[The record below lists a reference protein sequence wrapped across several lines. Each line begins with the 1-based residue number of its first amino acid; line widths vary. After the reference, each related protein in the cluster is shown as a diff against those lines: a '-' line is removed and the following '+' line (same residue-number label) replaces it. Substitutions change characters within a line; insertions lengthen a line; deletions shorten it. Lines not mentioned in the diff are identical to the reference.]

1 MTLFAKLLKLFLEQD
16 LTLKQAD
23 YLTSAVL
30 LLGILIIA
38 WITNF
43 LIKRVILV
51 LVKHY
56 VDRTKNQWD
65 NVFYN
70 NKVFNKLSQ
79 LAPAIVIYFL
89 IPLALP
95 HNLGWIKF
103 IQVFVLVFM
112 ILVVMLTVVEFFNAI
127 NEIYQLKP
135 SNKGKSIKS
144 YIQAINI
151 FVYFMGVIIALSV
164 LLNKDLTYFITGL
177 GAMAAVLLLIFKD
190 SILGLVA
197 GIQLSANKMVEI
209 GNWIVVPKYNADG
222 IVEEIT
228 LNIVKVRNWDKT
240 ITSVPTYALISE
252 SFVNWRGMEESGGR
266 RIKRAIRIDMKTVR
280 LLDGELLEKLSKVEL
295 LKDYIAKKQKE
306 ITAYNSNHRFDDS
319 VLINGRH
326 MTNLGTFRKYLENYL
341 RNNENIHSGM
351 TFIVRHLEPTER
363 GIPIEIYVFSKVQ
376 AWAEYEAIQA
386 NIFDHILSVL
396 PEFELAV
403 FQNPSGHD
411 IQKLSGILNKKDKS

>member
-1 MTLFAKLLKLFLEQD
+1 MTLFERLLKLFLEQD
-16 LTLKQAD
+16 VTPKQAD
-23 YLTSAVL
+23 YLSSAVL

-38 WITNF
+38 WIANF
-43 LIKRVILV
+43 ITKRVILV
-51 LVKHY
+51 VVKRY
-56 VDRTKNQWD
+56 VDHSKNQWD
-65 NVFYN
+65 DVFYN

-79 LAPAIVIYFL
+79 LAPAIIIYFL

-103 IQVFVLVFM
+103 IQMLVLVYM
-112 ILVVMLTVVEFFNAI
+112 ILIVMLTVVSFFNAI
-127 NEIYQLKP
+127 NDIYQLNP

-144 YIQAINI
+144 YIQALNI
-151 FVYFMGVIIALSV
+151 LVYFIGVIVALSV

-197 GIQLSANKMVEI
+197 GVQLSANKMVEI
-209 GNWIVVPKYNADG
+209 GDWIVVPKYNADG
-222 IVEEIT
+222 VVEEIT

-280 LLDGELLEKLSKVEL
+280 FLEGELLEKLSKVEL

-306 ITAYNSNHRFDDS
+306 IDTYNLKHSFDES

-341 RNNENIHSGM
+341 RRNENIHPDM
-351 TFIVRHLEPTER
+351 TFLVRHLEPTEK
-363 GIPIEIYVFSKVQ
+363 GLPIEIYVFSKVQ
-376 AWAEYEAIQA
+376 EWAKYEAIQA

-411 IQKLSGILNKKDKS
+411 IQNLSRIVNA